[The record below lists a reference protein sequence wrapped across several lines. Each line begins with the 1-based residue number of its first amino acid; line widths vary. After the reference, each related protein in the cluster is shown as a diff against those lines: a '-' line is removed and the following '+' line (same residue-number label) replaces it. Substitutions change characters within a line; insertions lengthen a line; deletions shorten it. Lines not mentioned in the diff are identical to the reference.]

1 MLLLWW
7 MERSSESEVS
17 SFSSSPSL
25 DRIFSICFVSM
36 KKFDTSNRTTK
47 FCFVSWTTQDSWQVF
62 RENNGKVFRLKKER
76 RRSWGGEYII
86 PTRGAVPLAGY
97 YYCWEF
103 EFLLPLDS
111 WNFGIL
117 NGSCISNW
125 IHEAS
130 SSSSSSASALSLKE
144 NIALHPFLRNFSCSI
159 FPWVSCSLC
168 GSLSHTCSRKLLD
181 SHWKDVLVSFLLL
194 ELPFFFEAM
203 PFLHFLFLI
212 KWE

>member
-76 RRSWGGEYII
+76 RRSWGGEY
-86 PTRGAVPLAGY
+86 
-97 YYCWEF
+97 
-103 EFLLPLDS
+103 LDS